1 MMIKIKFQFNFIY
14 GHWWLY
20 MFKVLNQCTGSTLH
34 LLSEDINKK
43 HGEAMD
49 TQMKFNE
56 ANNKSLQRLTDRDNE
71 SNKKIEIMI
80 GNMHDCLSQGGY
92 GERPMSLKTPDRKR
106 IPLTAL
112 DKARYRKIICLPY
125 DYKHMSLFLVEHSN

>member
-1 MMIKIKFQFNFIY
+1 
-14 GHWWLY
+14 
-20 MFKVLNQCTGSTLH
+20 
-34 LLSEDINKK
+34 
-43 HGEAMD
+43 MD

-80 GNMHDCLSQGGY
+80 GNMHDCLNQGGY
-92 GERPMSLKTPDRKR
+92 SERPMSLKTPDRKR

-112 DKARYRKIICLPY
+112 DKARYCKMNHH
-125 DYKHMSLFLVEHSN
+125 KNMGVGLFLACPNQTY